1 LDENIAICF
10 AYYNYRTLELQD
22 PSQIAAALIKQLC
35 RKRDDIP
42 PWLLKFKHDSLSSS
56 TASKQESFIKLAEDL
71 EFKEVFVVID
81 ALDECPE
88 RERYHIIC
96 FITEVMKSLRCAKIF
111 VTSRR
116 ESDIVRA
123 FEDSNTPTIQIKAE
137 NVAADIENFVQSE
150 VKKLRKG
157 FYGKKLHLT
166 SDVLEARIIQTLT
179 EKAEGMLVIAL
190 KNKLVQPANR
200 EVGSFG

>member
-1 LDENIAICF
+1 LDENIAVCF
-10 AYYNYRTLELQD
+10 AYYNYRTPEKQD
-22 PSQIAAALIKQLC
+22 PSQIAAALIKQLY
-35 RKRDDIP
+35 RKRDVIP
-42 PWLLKFKHDSLSSS
+42 PWLFKFKHDSLSPS
-56 TASKQESFIKLAEDL
+56 TASKQELFIKLTEDL
-71 EFKEVFVVID
+71 EFKVFVVID
-81 ALDECPE
+81 ALDECPG
-88 RERYHIIC
+88 RERHHIIR
-96 FITEVMKSLRCAKIF
+96 FITEVMKALRCAKIF

-123 FEDSNTPTIQIKAE
+123 FEDSSTPTIQIKAE
-137 NVAADIENFVQSE
+137 NVAADIKSFVQSE

-166 SDVLEARIIQTLT
+166 SDDLEARIIQTLT

-190 KNKLVQPANR
+190 ENKLVQPANR